1 MKEKRQHAR
10 KAVPA
15 GVRVRDVNS
24 GRELGTLL
32 NLSPSGMMVFTEQP
46 VPANAVYQCELDL
59 GKAGQG
65 EAGSLRLGV
74 ESLWCQ
80 PSEQPGAW
88 WVGLRIID
96 IEPGHSASLERYLD
110 EL

>member
-1 MKEKRQHAR
+1 MEEKRQHAR

-15 GVRVRDVNS
+15 GVRVRDLNT
-24 GRELGTLL
+24 GQELGTLL
-32 NLSPSGMMVFTEQP
+32 NLSPSGMMIFCEQP
-46 VPANAVYQCELDL
+46 LPANAVYQCELEL
-59 GKAGQG
+59 GAAARSS
-65 EAGSLRLGV
+65 EPLRLGV

-80 PSEQPGAW
+80 ASEQPGAW
-88 WVGLRIID
+88 WAGLRIID